1 MLPAMAMNQ
10 DSILS
15 WAEKIRAIMVTKK
28 MAIPILS
35 TKGDSFSFAFCSLL
49 VILMGRMGF
58 SGQDLGPMSRAQR
71 ITTTI
76 TGHRPARKYMG
87 LKAPSKP

>member
-35 TKGDSFSFAFCSLL
+35 TKGDSFCFAFCSLFAT
-49 VILMGRMGF
+49 LMGRMGL
-58 SGQDLGPMSRAQR
+58 SGQDLGPIRRAHKT
-71 ITTTI
+71 TTTI